1 MVFKGYFFL
10 LYSDASLEF
19 PILYSNKEKKKG
31 GYIQCLCRQGLLFK
45 TEQVQLEQLYI
56 NCIYLAPL
64 TASLCSGH

>member
-31 GYIQCLCRQGLLFK
+31 DIFSACVDKVSYSKQNRCSLSNYI
-45 TEQVQLEQLYI
+45 
-56 NCIYLAPL
+56 
-64 TASLCSGH
+64 